1 MRIVLIIIFLV
12 FATGVFAQDS
22 SKKREVQVTSSF
34 KPVLKEAAKINFNA
48 SPPEVDTAKP
58 RLRYDIPN
66 QNLLFAYQPGSLK
79 PLALATDTSGKWVN
93 HNYIKLGYG
102 SLNTPYFEAG
112 LSLGNG
118 NSAGLNAYGQHVS
131 SKGKIKYQDYTHT
144 SLDLNGFLHP
154 SGNIELTGRFGAKEE
169 NYKAYGYQPKT
180 LVIPVDSLRIR
191 YQTMRSRFA
200 LRNINRNE
208 AGISYAPEI
217 NVDIFT
223 DIRDNHETIGYF
235 NVPLRKT
242 FEGRFEAEIAADGGF
257 SNLARFG
264 KDNSKTNYI
273 SISPSLFV
281 KTTNIYLQAGIKP
294 TWDNGAFK
302 LFPNAMLELS
312 STDKR
317 LALIAGWIGYMK
329 LNTYQSMAEYNP
341 WINTPAAVSNSQV
354 QEAYAGLKGSVTD
367 HFNYLAKAGVN
378 TFTNRT
384 LFINDTI
391 TGKKFNVAFEPEMKS
406 FNVHGEMGYT
416 MGEKFSF
423 KTGLTVNKY
432 AGLDVNAKPWGLPQ
446 LEFNTNIRVQILK
459 DLYAKADVYAFDEVW
474 TKTKTITEKLPGG
487 FDVSAGLEFA
497 IVKNVKLWAQF
508 NNILNTPYERWK
520 QYPVYGFNML
530 GGVVFS
536 FAQNNK

>member
-1 MRIVLIIIFLV
+1 MRISLIIILV
-12 FATGVFAQDS
+12 IFSAGVFAQDS

-48 SPPEVDTAKP
+48 SPPDVDTAKP

-144 SLDLNGFLHP
+144 SVDLNGFLHP

-341 WINTPAAVSNSQV
+341 WINTPGGVSNSQV

-391 TGKKFNVAFEPEMKS
+391 TGRKFNVAFQPEMKS

>member
-1 MRIVLIIIFLV
+1 MRIVFIIFLMAV
-12 FATGVFAQDS
+12 TAGVFAQDT

-48 SPPEVDTAKP
+48 SPPDVDTTKP
-58 RLRYDIPN
+58 RLRYEIPN

-79 PLALATDTSGKWVN
+79 PLALAIDTSGKWVN
-93 HNYIKLGYG
+93 HNYVKLGYG

-144 SLDLNGFLHP
+144 SVDLNGFLHT
-154 SGNIELTGRFGAKEE
+154 SGNLELTGRFGAKEE
-169 NYKAYGYQPKT
+169 KYKAYGYQPKT
-180 LVIPVDSLRIR
+180 LVIPVDSLRIK
-191 YQTMRSRFA
+191 YQTMRSRFG

-208 AGISYAPEI
+208 AGISFAPEI
-217 NVDIFT
+217 NLDIFT
-223 DIRDNHETIGYF
+223 DIHDNHETIGYF

-242 FEGRFEAEIAADGGF
+242 FEGRFEAEVAADGGF
-257 SNLARFG
+257 SNYAVFG
-264 KDNSKTNYI
+264 KDKSKTNFI

-281 KTTNIYLQAGIKP
+281 KTTNLYIQAGIKP
-294 TWDNGAFK
+294 TWDNSEFK

-329 LNTYQSMAEYNP
+329 MNTYQSMAEYNP
-341 WINTPAAVSNSQV
+341 WINVPGGVNNSQV

-378 TFTNRT
+378 TFTNRP
-384 LFINDTI
+384 LFMNDTI
-391 TGKKFNVAFEPEMKS
+391 TGRKFNVVFEPEMKS

-423 KTGLTVNKY
+423 KAGATINKY
-432 AGLDVNAKPWGLPQ
+432 AGLDLNAKPWGLPQ
-446 LEFNTNIRVQILK
+446 LEFNSNIRIQILK
-459 DLYAKADVYAFDEVW
+459 DLYAKADIYAFDEVW
-474 TKTKTITEKLPGG
+474 TKTKTATDKLPGG
-487 FDVSAGLEFA
+487 FDVSAGLEFR
-497 IVKNVKLWAQF
+497 IVKNVKLWARF